1 MIEDRKGKGRKGAV
15 IGQIRNR
22 PIVEGEE
29 RLINHRNFALKNPQ
43 PSLKSDRVGYRA
55 SK

>member
-1 MIEDRKGKGRKGAV
+1 MIEDRKGKKGRKGAV

-29 RLINHRNFALKNPQ
+29 GLLINHRNFALKNP
-43 PSLKSDRVGYRA
+43 A
-55 SK
+55 T

>member
-1 MIEDRKGKGRKGAV
+1 MRKGRKGAV

-29 RLINHRNFALKNPQ
+29 GLINHNRNFALKNPQ